1 MIDPQIIQNPS
12 HFLFHNKKI
21 PTHTNDNDNDTM
33 EVNPTH
39 TKNLLSRFFYW
50 FIIFSLIVSPK
61 I

>member
-39 TKNLLSRFFYW
+39 TKNLLSLFFTDSL
-50 FIIFSLIVSPK
+50 FSL
-61 I
+61 